1 MSGKVARSFEE
12 KLRREHPEARIVRRS
27 LAESP
32 APHLS
37 DAAVHAL
44 GAKDQAGAAALKLSD
59 ELIGEVLGSDVIVIA
74 TPMWNFGV
82 PSSVKAWVDH
92 VLRAGKTFAYSE
104 KGPVGLA
111 AGKKAVV
118 IVASGGVYGSGP
130 MASFD
135 FVTPYLQRV
144 LNFIGIQDVRV
155 VRVEGT
161 AVPQLAA
168 AALPNAQKA
177 VEALV
182 I

>member
-1 MSGKVARSFEE
+1 MKQALIIEASPRKEDSMSGKVARRFEE
-12 KLRREHPEARIVRRS
+12 KLRREHPEARIVRRN
-27 LAESP
+27 LAEP
-32 APHLS
+32 PMPHLS

-44 GAKDQAGAAALKLSD
+44 G
-59 ELIGEVLGSDVIVIA
+59 
-74 TPMWNFGV
+74 
-82 PSSVKAWVDH
+82 
-92 VLRAGKTFAYSE
+92 AGKTFAYSE

-144 LNFIGIQDVRV
+144 LNFIGIQDVQL

-161 AVPQLAA
+161 AVPPLAA